1 MTVITEVW
9 VPGVPKTKGSLTFK
23 AGHFA
28 EENVVDS
35 KRWRMLVVSAVR
47 ADLVRRAGWQEPHN
61 ASADAIHVV
70 ATFFTAVEPT
80 MPSAGDLD
88 KLVRNVLDACSLNRR
103 KPELGAGA
111 YADDRQVV
119 LLSAAELTADDLGPG
134 LLLRV
139 TTANPDALAVIR
151 AEMINYRRAV
161 LERTRR

>member
-9 VPGVPKTKGSLTFK
+9 VPGVPKTKGSLDFH
-23 AGHFA
+23 GSHA
-28 EENVVDS
+28 EENIVGS

-47 ADLVRRAGWQEPHN
+47 ADLARRSIVGELHTPHN
-61 ASADAIHVV
+61 ASADPIHVT
-70 ATFFTAVEPT
+70 ATFFTAAEPT
-80 MPSAGDLD
+80 MPAAGDLD

-119 LLSAAELTADDLGPG
+119 LLSAAEVPADDLGPG

-139 TTANPDALAVIR
+139 SAVAADHLAVVWAAAIH
-151 AEMINYRRAV
+151 A
-161 LERTRR
+161 RTLLIGR